1 VSNPTPSAARLSAP
15 ERLNATHECG
25 AFSSGVEQL
34 DEWLR
39 HHALHNEVGGGSRS
53 FVICAG
59 REVVGYY
66 NLAAGSVLHG
76 VAPGRVRRN
85 MPDPVP
91 VVLLGRLAIDRRW
104 QGRGLGADLLR
115 DAVLR
120 TLSAGETI
128 GVRAI
133 LMHAISD
140 DAKAFY
146 ERHGFRA
153 SPIEPMRLMIALAE
167 ARRMLGG
174 DNPAGETPSRS
185 SLTRRHAYSTC

>member
-1 VSNPTPSAARLSAP
+1 MSDQPPDAARLSAP
-15 ERLNATHECG
+15 EPLNATHECG

-34 DEWLR
+34 DEWLKR
-39 HHALHNEVGGGSRS
+39 HALHNELGGGSRS

-59 REVVGYY
+59 RGVVGYY
-66 NLAAGSVLHG
+66 SLAAGSVIHG
-76 VAPGRVRRN
+76 VATGRVRRN

-91 VVLLGRLAIDRRW
+91 VILLGRLAIDRRW

-120 TLSAGETI
+120 ALSAGQTI

-133 LMHAISD
+133 LVHAISE

-153 SPIEPMRLMIALAE
+153 SPVEPMTLMITLTE
-167 ARRMLGG
+167 ARRMLGE
-174 DNPAGETPSRS
+174 DS
-185 SLTRRHAYSTC
+185 